1 MGLPSASLVAQRAAT
16 VSLVTTVVVVT
27 VKLAAAAVSGSIA
40 VLAEG
45 LQSTLDVALSAA
57 ALWAVRVSAKPP
69 DEDHPYGHGKAEL
82 LLSAGQMVLVVL
94 TAGVIAWQAALRI
107 HDPKPIQPDW
117 GLAAMAFAVVA
128 NGSVVAYLRGK
139 ARETGSAALAGEAE
153 HLRGDILAS
162 LGVLLGL
169 AAVKATGWAVL
180 DPIVALVFTAL
191 GAGFAIRQL
200 RRVLHPLMDGALPAE
215 ELAKITAVL
224 DAHPEARGSH
234 NVRTRNAGPMRIVT
248 LHVLLDDDLTFVRAH
263 DIAEQIE
270 DELSRALGGALVTVH
285 YEPYEAET
293 AHRAEAHGEP
303 LPGTPKLEN
312 P

>member
-1 MGLPSASLVAQRAAT
+1 VGLRSAPLVAQRAAT
-16 VSLVTTVVVVT
+16 VSLVSTVIVVA
-27 VKLAAAAVSGSIA
+27 VKLVAAAVTGSVA

-45 LQSTLDVALSAA
+45 LQSMLDVAMSAA

-107 HDPKPIQPDW
+107 HEPKAIEPDW
-117 GLAAMAFAVVA
+117 GLVAMGYAVLA
-128 NGSVVAYLRGK
+128 NGVVIAYLRRK
-139 ARETGSAALAGEAE
+139 ARTTGSAALAGEAE
-153 HLRGDILAS
+153 HLRGDVLAS

-169 AAVKATGWAVL
+169 GAVKVTGWAVL

-200 RRVLHPLMDGALPAE
+200 RRVLHPLMDGALPPE
-215 ELAKITAVL
+215 ELARIAEVL
-224 DAHPEARGSH
+224 EAHPEARGSH

-248 LHVLLDDDLTFVRAH
+248 LHVLLDDDLSFVRAH
-263 DIAEQIE
+263 EIAEQIE
-270 DELSRALGGALVTVH
+270 DELSRSLGGALVTVH

-303 LPGTPKLEN
+303 VPGTQTPRD